1 MKRLSLIS
9 QFTFLVIVLVC
20 GCGENTEPPM
30 QQAVAESP
38 SRSAPLAVQDEPG
51 AHQPDV
57 HQPDVDQP
65 DGGDVDTIDR
75 EARDP
80 VIESIDASSP
90 PKRPADSWVIFR
102 EAFDAEQ
109 DATCETKWL
118 GRNRFQVK
126 TRNIQRMT
134 VDLKEL
140 PRGAPET
147 GPWVLLI
154 DGQGVEMTGF
164 KPKKGYTGLKR
175 DLIRSPNGRW
185 TVDRRKL
192 YRPGE

>member
-1 MKRLSLIS
+1 MNRFSLIS
-9 QFTFLVIVLVC
+9 LFIFLTVGLVC
-20 GCGENTEPPM
+20 GCGENTKPSM
-30 QQAVAESP
+30 QQATAEP
-38 SRSAPLAVQDEPG
+38 TPRSAPRDIQDNPV
-51 AHQPDV
+51 A
-57 HQPDVDQP
+57 DQP
-65 DGGDVDTIDR
+65 HDGNGDTHVR
-75 EARDP
+75 EERNP
-80 VIESIDASSP
+80 EIESVADPSP
-90 PKRPADSWVIFR
+90 PKRPVDSWIIFR
-102 EAFDAEQ
+102 EAFDAAQ

-118 GRNRFQVK
+118 GRNRFQIK

-134 VDLKEL
+134 VDLTEL

-154 DGQGVEMTGF
+154 DGQGVEITGF